1 MTMRIGVVGAGAIG
15 GFLTAHLTRVGGSVH
30 VLARGATL
38 AAWRDR
44 GLTLTDDAGS
54 FTVQPVQVAGAAA
67 DIGPVDLILF
77 TVKGQDSVAAAEAM
91 APMVGPHTRMLSFQ
105 NGLAGVEHMA
115 DRFGADR
122 VLAGVTYVPATVPEP
137 GQVRH
142 TGPMRRFVF
151 GPLAGPMP
159 DQANVLDELGTAAGL
174 DMLVRDDPMPDIWAK
189 FIIQAAFH
197 LVSGLTRL
205 PLGGWVGVAETH
217 QVYAS
222 AMEEVAAIAVAM
234 GVALPEG
241 VVQRNL
247 DFSRNTADPRTR
259 ASLLDDLERG
269 RPLEMEATI
278 GWLVAKARQ
287 LGVPVPVLE
296 MGRALLLPH
305 QAGQLA

>member
-91 APMVGPHTRMLSFQ
+91 APMVGPNTRMLSFQ

-159 DQANVLDELGTAAGL
+159 DQANVLAELGTAAGL
-174 DMLVRDDPMPDIWAK
+174 DMLVRDNPMPDIWAK

-205 PLGGWVGVAETH
+205 PLGGWVGVAETC

-222 AMEEVAAIAVAM
+222 AMEEVAVIAVAM

-247 DFSRNTADPRTR
+247 DFSRNTADSRTR

-278 GWLVAKARQ
+278 GWLVAKARH
-287 LGVPVPVLE
+287 LGIPVPVLE